1 MTDSEEVER
10 LKIAIKR
17 ITELVEYQ
25 LNIPRERREGDGNNY
40 LRYALGALQEC
51 VAPEKEVDRKLFDAD
66 PSTMTNKELVDH
78 FAATY
83 AIHSNPTFYRNLKSG
98 YDEILRRL
106 EEKN

>member
-1 MTDSEEVER
+1 MSDSEEVER

-51 VAPEKEVDRKLFDAD
+51 VAPEKEADRKLFAAD
-66 PSTMTNKELVDH
+66 PSTMTNKELVDG
-78 FAATY
+78 FASTY
-83 AIHSNPTFYRNLKSG
+83 MIHSNPIYYRKLKAG
-98 YDEILRRL
+98 YDEILKRL
-106 EEKN
+106 EAKK